1 LFVGCLAYTLTAVS
15 GMLMHEA
22 AAARIIAVFFML
34 YHPSMGAKAAGGERR
49 LMFQAAEGNAAS
61 MLSCSD
67 RIINGY

>member
-1 LFVGCLAYTLTAVS
+1 
-15 GMLMHEA
+15 MLMHEA

-34 YHPSMGAKAAGGERR
+34 FHPSIGAKAAGGERR
-49 LMFQAAEGNAAS
+49 LMLQTAEGKAAS